1 MSNKTEVPESL
12 LQVVPER
19 TPMIEITR
27 ALGFTINLQGY
38 ESARI
43 DASVKITGALENK
56 DAILKVV
63 EAELEAQM
71 QSQIKEIVEQHDP
84 NKTLLGYRK

>member
-1 MSNKTEVPESL
+1 MSKQIIAPQLTQSVPEG
-12 LQVVPER
+12 
-19 TPMIEITR
+19 TPQIEITR
-27 ALGFTINLQGY
+27 GMGFTINLQGY

-56 DAILKVV
+56 DEILKLV

-71 QSQIKEIVEQHDP
+71 QSQIKEVVEQHDP